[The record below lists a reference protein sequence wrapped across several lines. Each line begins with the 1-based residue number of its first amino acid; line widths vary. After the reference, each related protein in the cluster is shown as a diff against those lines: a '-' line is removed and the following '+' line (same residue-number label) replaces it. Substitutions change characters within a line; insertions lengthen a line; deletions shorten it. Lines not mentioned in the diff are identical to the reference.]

1 MRAVKALDML
11 DSLAPAGR
19 NFAFKVF
26 YLKQLRNNG
35 EWSRTLAGFGFTP
48 DDPNDPD
55 NPGRPD
61 FEAMMRQMQEQMKAQ
76 FEQLGINPA
85 GFVNPFTS
93 LFSQVGKTNSGAD
106 GKEEVLS
113 IATARDTATKFV
125 KVQGLKP
132 LGTKDVSVVE
142 NAFEISELW
151 LNEATAFPA
160 STHAPMAVSRMDWV
174 LETMPGWHKTIE
186 PLAAGLSSA
195 ISDLMDQA
203 MNAQAADPEQG
214 QPPIEIITAMLRSFI
229 GTMIATQ
236 LGQSIGTL
244 ATTVTGAHDVG
255 LPLLDP
261 ARAIVIP
268 ENIENWAVDLEIA
281 KSEVFIFHALR
292 EGAVARLF
300 AHNPWLVSY
309 IQSAVVEYGKGIHI
323 DIDAIQRQAQEAFE
337 GMQEGAS
344 EGEAISFALDNG
356 IFTPE
361 ESPAQKSALLKL
373 ETVLAL
379 IDGWSD
385 EVVSLAAGDRIPSI
399 EQLRESHRRRRASSS
414 PAQQLF
420 SSMLGLQVSPKLTRE
435 ASAFWKKIREV
446 KSVGERDQIW
456 SGLLPT
462 ADDLLDPEK
471 FLTSTSIPDDLSG
484 LI

>member
-1 MRAVKALDML
+1 M
-11 DSLAPAGR
+11 
-19 NFAFKVF
+19 
-26 YLKQLRNNG
+26 
-35 EWSRTLAGFGFTP
+35 AGFGFTP
-48 DDPNDPD
+48 DDSPD
-55 NPGRPD
+55 DSENNKQPD

-85 GFVNPFTS
+85 GFVNPFTT

-160 STHAPMAVSRMDWV
+160 SSHAPMAVSRMDWV

-337 GMQEGAS
+337 GMQQGAS

-435 ASAFWKKIREV
+435 ASTFWKKIREV

>member
-1 MRAVKALDML
+1 V
-11 DSLAPAGR
+11 
-19 NFAFKVF
+19 
-26 YLKQLRNNG
+26 
-35 EWSRTLAGFGFTP
+35 AGFGFTP

-55 NPGRPD
+55 NSD

-93 LFSQVGKTNSGAD
+93 IFSQFGKTNTGAD

-113 IATARDTATKFV
+113 ITTARDTASKFV
-125 KVQGLKP
+125 KVQGSKP

-142 NAFEISELW
+142 SAFEISELW
-151 LNEATAFPA
+151 LNEATSFPA
-160 STHAPMAVSRMDWV
+160 STSAPKAVSRMDWV

-203 MNAQAADPEQG
+203 MNAQAGDPEQG
-214 QPPIEIITAMLRSFI
+214 QPPIEMITAMLRSFI

-244 ATTVTGAHDVG
+244 ATSVTGAHDVG

-323 DIDAIQRQAQEAFE
+323 DIDAIQRQAQDAFE

-399 EQLRESHRRRRASSS
+399 EQLRESHRRRRAASS

-484 LI
+484 LL

>member
-1 MRAVKALDML
+1 M
-11 DSLAPAGR
+11 
-19 NFAFKVF
+19 
-26 YLKQLRNNG
+26 
-35 EWSRTLAGFGFTP
+35 AGFGFIP
-48 DDPNDPD
+48 NDPNDPD
-55 NPGRPD
+55 NSNNSGNEGGPD

-76 FEQLGINPA
+76 FEQLGINTA

-113 IATARDTATKFV
+113 ITTARDTATKFV

-214 QPPIEIITAMLRSFI
+214 QPPIEMITAMLRSFI

-244 ATTVTGAHDVG
+244 ATSVTGAHDVG

-337 GMQEGAS
+337 GAQANMPEGAG

-361 ESPAQKSALLKL
+361 ESSAQKSALLKL

-385 EVVSLAAGDRIPSI
+385 EVVSLAVGDRIPSI

-484 LI
+484 LL

>member
-1 MRAVKALDML
+1 M
-11 DSLAPAGR
+11 
-19 NFAFKVF
+19 
-26 YLKQLRNNG
+26 
-35 EWSRTLAGFGFTP
+35 AGFGFTP

-55 NPGRPD
+55 NSNNSGNEGGTD

-93 LFSQVGKTNSGAD
+93 LFSQVGKTNSGKD
-106 GKEEVLS
+106 GEEVLS
-113 IATARDTATKFV
+113 ITTARDTATKFV

-151 LNEATAFPA
+151 LNEATSFPA

-214 QPPIEIITAMLRSFI
+214 QPPIEMIAAMLRSFI

-244 ATTVTGAHDVG
+244 ATSVTGAHDVG

-337 GMQEGAS
+337 GMQANMPEGAG

-379 IDGWSD
+379 IDGWTD

-484 LI
+484 LL

>member
-1 MRAVKALDML
+1 M
-11 DSLAPAGR
+11 
-19 NFAFKVF
+19 
-26 YLKQLRNNG
+26 
-35 EWSRTLAGFGFTP
+35 AGFGFTP
-48 DDPNDPD
+48 DDPSDPNDP
-55 NPGRPD
+55 NRTD

-76 FEQLGINPA
+76 FEQLGINTA
-85 GFVNPFTS
+85 GFVNPFAT
-93 LFSQVGKTNSGAD
+93 LFSQAGKTNGGKD
-106 GKEEVLS
+106 GRDEVLS
-113 IATARDTATKFV
+113 LATARDTARKFV
-125 KVQGLKP
+125 SAQGLKP
-132 LGTKDVSVVE
+132 LGTKDLSVVAS
-142 NAFEISELW
+142 AFEISEIW

-160 STHAPMAVSRMDWV
+160 TGLTPTAASRMDWV
-174 LETMPGWHKTIE
+174 DQTMSGWHKTIE

-195 ISDLMDQA
+195 ITDLMDQA
-203 MNAQAADPEQG
+203 MNSQAPDPAEG
-214 QPPIEIITAMLRSFI
+214 QPPIEMITMMLRSFI

-244 ATTVTGAHDVG
+244 ATSVTGAHDVG

-261 ARAIVIP
+261 AQAIVIP
-268 ENIENWAVDLEIA
+268 ENIENWATDLEIA

-300 AHNPWLVSY
+300 ANNPWLVSY

-337 GMQEGAS
+337 GMQEGVG

-385 EVVSLAAGDRIPSI
+385 EVTALAAGDRIPSI
-399 EQLRESHRRRRASSS
+399 EQLRESHRRRRAASS

>member
-1 MRAVKALDML
+1 M
-11 DSLAPAGR
+11 
-19 NFAFKVF
+19 
-26 YLKQLRNNG
+26 
-35 EWSRTLAGFGFTP
+35 AGFGFIP
-48 DDPNDPD
+48 NDPNDPD
-55 NPGRPD
+55 NSNNSGNEGGSD

-76 FEQLGINPA
+76 FEQLGISTA

-93 LFSQVGKTNSGAD
+93 LFSQVGNPNSGKD
-106 GKEEVLS
+106 GKKEVLS

-125 KVQGLKP
+125 KVKGLKP

-142 NAFEISELW
+142 NAFEISEIW

-160 STHAPMAVSRMDWV
+160 STHAPTAVSRMDWV

-203 MNAQAADPEQG
+203 MNAQAADPEQS
-214 QPPIEIITAMLRSFI
+214 QPPIEMITAMLRSFI

-244 ATTVTGAHDVG
+244 ATSVTGAHDVG

-268 ENIENWAVDLEIA
+268 ENIEEWAVDLEIA

-292 EGAVARLF
+292 EGSVARLF

-337 GMQEGAS
+337 GMQANMPEGAG

-399 EQLRESHRRRRASSS
+399 EQLRESHRRRRALSS

-484 LI
+484 LL

>member
-1 MRAVKALDML
+1 
-11 DSLAPAGR
+11 
-19 NFAFKVF
+19 
-26 YLKQLRNNG
+26 
-35 EWSRTLAGFGFTP
+35 
-48 DDPNDPD
+48 
-55 NPGRPD
+55 
-61 FEAMMRQMQEQMKAQ
+61 
-76 FEQLGINPA
+76 
-85 GFVNPFTS
+85 
-93 LFSQVGKTNSGAD
+93 
-106 GKEEVLS
+106 
-113 IATARDTATKFV
+113 
-125 KVQGLKP
+125 
-132 LGTKDVSVVE
+132 
-142 NAFEISELW
+142 
-151 LNEATAFPA
+151 
-160 STHAPMAVSRMDWV
+160 
-174 LETMPGWHKTIE
+174 
-186 PLAAGLSSA
+186 
-195 ISDLMDQA
+195 
-203 MNAQAADPEQG
+203 
-214 QPPIEIITAMLRSFI
+214 MLRSFI

-337 GMQEGAS
+337 GMQQGAS

-435 ASAFWKKIREV
+435 ASTFWKKIREV